1 VPASRPPLP
10 ALQLH
15 RRLPGTPAA
24 SPTAPPRPGDTPP
37 QVGQANQAII
47 ELEDEEIAFKGSAEV
62 KYSQPWVGCAAHS
75 RLHAARPRWRRL
87 PLGETGPSPDRDA
100 PAWLQ
105 VHAALAAVLYSE
117 RPLQRLRAEQQ
128 WDIAAEFDG
137 RYSDTA
143 WVAAEKHWPP
153 RLIQALQKFLLLQ

>member
-1 VPASRPPLP
+1 
-10 ALQLH
+10 
-15 RRLPGTPAA
+15 
-24 SPTAPPRPGDTPP
+24 
-37 QVGQANQAII
+37 
-47 ELEDEEIAFKGSAEV
+47 
-62 KYSQPWVGCAAHS
+62 
-75 RLHAARPRWRRL
+75 
-87 PLGETGPSPDRDA
+87 
-100 PAWLQ
+100 
-105 VHAALAAVLYSE
+105 VLYSE